1 MWNIRKIYKYSKS
14 VFERDAQEQLIQDA
28 SGTERLEEVQ
38 ALYRELM
45 FPSGLM
51 VWRNLTKT
59 KEKRNILWG
68 TDWNDEERVNKN
80 VIPILSDRAYLQSL
94 PPNTVGAHLGNLFKD
109 WTIEELYDKRFLESE
124 ARDGE
129 TYIGATDHMRI
140 NIARHMFLS
149 HDLWHIL
156 FRYDTSPFGEG
167 LIQNI
172 SYQQCGNWAMWYVG
186 FVVTC
191 RIAWRNKSLIPFKVY
206 REASKLGKAAS
217 KLNLIANTP
226 IKFLESDIEEIR
238 EKYNIGVPIEYL
250 KWTKKH
256 PEQFR
261 LDTFHPEYNDRK
273 WNEVE
278 CV

>member
-1 MWNIRKIYKYSKS
+1 MWNVFKIYKYSKS
-14 VFERDAQEQLIQDA
+14 VFERDSQEQLITDQ

-68 TDWNDEERVNKN
+68 ANWNDEDRVNQY
-80 VIPILSDRAYLQSL
+80 VTPLLSDRSYLQSL
-94 PPNTVGAHLGNLFKD
+94 PPNTVGGHLGNLFKD
-109 WTIEELYDKRFLESE
+109 WTINELYDKRFLESE
-124 ARDGE
+124 ARDGN
-129 TYIGATDHMRI
+129 TYVGSTDHMRT

-149 HDLWHIL
+149 HDLWHVL

-172 SYQQCGNWAMWYVG
+172 SWQQCGNWAMWYVG

-191 RIAWRNKSLIPFKVY
+191 RIAWRNKSWAPFKVY
-206 REASKLGKAAS
+206 KEASKLGKAAA
-217 KLNLIANTP
+217 KFDLIANTP
-226 IKFLESDIEEIR
+226 TKFLESDIEEIR
-238 EKYNIGVPIEYL
+238 EKFGIGVPIEYL
-250 KWTKKH
+250 KWTKEH

-261 LDTFHPEYNDRK
+261 LDTFHPEYNDKK
-273 WNEVE
+273 WNEAE